1 MDLHCDLEIRHYIQI
16 SSEID
21 TGRGEVW
28 ESFHLAS
35 LLPETEGPC
44 VACYF
49 DIISTLFRS
58 FLFSQPS
65 RRIVYYPLVLLHHPS
80 GTRPKLNL
88 KGWAGEISLLSLS
101 LSHLRS
107 NALQCSNDEH
117 I

>member
-101 LSHLRS
+101 LSLTLAPS
-107 NALQCSNDEH
+107 F
-117 I
+117 